1 MFDCLDM
8 EIQALHQNLHWEP
21 SSVAQPNNYI
31 SDDDDFESGNSTAKL
46 YERSRIKALAD
57 EREIVQKK
65 TFTKWVNSHLA
76 VVNHRV
82 EDLYLDLRDGKHLLR
97 LLEILSGERL
107 PKPTRGKMRIH
118 CLENVDKSLNF
129 LCDQHV
135 HLENVGAH
143 DIVDGNQRLT
153 LGLIW
158 TIILRFQI
166 QDIIVEEYQ
175 TSETKCAKD
184 ALLLWCQMKTAGYN
198 NVNVRNFSTSWRDG
212 LAFNA
217 LIHKHRPDLI
227 EYQKLTKATPLQNLQ
242 NAFTVADEKLGI
254 PPLLDA
260 NDVCVEQPD
269 EKSIITYVAAY
280 YHYFNKM
287 KADTVH
293 SKRIGK
299 VVNQAIESSQLIDQY
314 EQLTSELLT
323 WIQKTIEL
331 LNDRVFANSLPDV
344 QHQLAGFN
352 TYRTVDKPPKFVE
365 KGALEVLLF
374 TLQSKMRA
382 NNHKVY
388 SPPDGKLISDI
399 NRAWENLEKAEHARE
414 LALRDELIRQEKLS
428 QLATRFDRKAG
439 MREAWLSENQRL
451 VAQYNFGSD
460 LAAVEAA
467 TKKHE
472 AIETDI
478 SAYAER
484 VNAVVSVAEELQLEN
499 YYDNDRIQMRREN
512 VLRLWSNLLDL
523 LRKRRACLNLSLQL
537 QRVFQEMSYL
547 QDWIDEIGN
556 RLKSEDYGK
565 HLMGVDDLL
574 QKHNLLEADIR
585 VLDDRLTQVLDQA
598 KVFVDCNFPENVE
611 GYRPIE
617 PEFVQKRGEDL
628 RAAYEKL
635 HELADAR
642 RQALEDSR
650 KMWQFFWDMDDEKEW
665 IKEKSQLMSSPDLGH
680 DLTSVERLLRKHR
693 ALEEECKIRQNVFN
707 NSVVTGNNL
716 INEGNRGKEAIQQR
730 IDEMHELW
738 DQLADVTAERKQ
750 RLQESQEFFQLMA
763 DCDDADAWLIDQQRI
778 ASNEDV
784 GLKMSTTES
793 LIKINQELMENLE
806 QYRETIN
813 LLHVTAAKV
822 SEYPDSDSTIIGS
835 RLDNVD
841 ENYNRALELAKQR
854 QQRLLDALS
863 MYKLFD
869 VSDTVRTWITEKERL
884 LATLCPSDVI
894 QELEVTRHRF
904 ECFEKEMTKNAEKV
918 SSVNKLSEN
927 LIKTD
932 HPDSQQIV
940 IRQDKL
946 NATWNGLADLVEKQ
960 KCRIETAH
968 QYNQYLLECQET
980 ACWIK
985 DKKNLIESTDEL
997 GNDLEGIMQ
1006 LQRRL
1011 SGLQR
1016 DLQAIQAK
1024 IDHLDEQAD
1033 VLVVTKPEEAEA
1045 IRAERMKI
1053 HDLWDELKEMLKE
1066 RDDRLNDS
1074 SELQRFLQDLD
1085 HFQVWLRKAQVTVA
1099 SEDVPN
1105 TLPEA
1110 EKLLQNHE
1118 QFKPEI
1124 DGYEDDFKR
1133 LMEMGR
1139 RVVENQSDPQY
1150 LFLAERLDGIEE
1162 NWVALHKMYED
1173 RDKVLKQDVE
1183 AQSFFRDATLMDKL
1197 INKQEALISKEV
1209 VSTPESVDEALR
1221 NLNTFQAAMPANDE
1235 KISQVIAVGR
1245 DLAAR
1250 GVFPVE
1256 KILAKCDQL
1265 EQRRQ
1270 AVKEKAIDREAKLAQ
1285 HSRLQG
1291 FVQDVDDVEEWI
1303 SEKTILAQHA
1313 PPPRGAGIA
1322 AIYGKFKTF
1331 ESELDANKDKIE
1343 KVIATGEHLIAEQ
1356 PQLQAEIEPRIEV
1369 LRRQW
1374 VDLNNQAQEQSAK
1387 LADSNREALFDETA
1401 KSMLTWITEVS
1412 SQIVTTTEEVTEEV
1426 GLVELNEQIKD
1437 QERKEQELMAKRK
1450 MLEDMAKHAEK
1461 LKEQYPD
1468 RKDEF
1473 EQVHQEV
1480 RIRLTEL
1487 EAPMANRRDRLTK
1500 QKRVRQ
1506 FFRDLED
1513 EKDWIREKL
1522 AIIEDHGRMGTSLLS
1537 NQQMQRRHKMLA
1549 NEVDNHQ
1556 PRIDAVCQQ
1565 GEEMIADGHPHSE
1578 KFREGIDEVRA
1589 LWASLRLALD
1599 DRQAALLQNEVAQ
1612 QYLFDA
1618 SEAEAWMGEQE
1629 LYLMGDEK
1637 ARDEQGATNAMKKH
1651 ELLQKTIENY
1661 ASEIRSLGDRCRAM
1675 VESGHPE
1682 SEVVAAKQSRVDK
1695 MYAGLH
1701 DLCLE
1706 RRLRLEEILKLY
1718 SLLREI
1724 LDLEAWIAERT
1735 VIASSHEMGADYE
1748 HCCLLRERFADFSKE
1763 TNELGKLRVASA
1775 NELCDALIA
1784 QGHGEAAEIASWK
1797 DRVNEAWADLL
1808 ELIETRIQLL
1818 KAAWD
1823 LHKFLCD
1830 CQDVLDRIAEKS
1842 GIIPEDVGRD
1852 AKAVAVLQRKHAAYE
1867 AELSR
1872 LGQQV
1877 EEVVDFAN
1885 NLLPSYAGDKESIIC
1900 DRRDEV
1906 VQAWRQLQYAAEQRK
1921 IHLLDAS
1928 DVHKFFAMVRELQL
1942 WMEAMR
1948 TEMTIKE
1955 KPRDVSGVELLM
1967 NNHKSLKAEIDARK
1981 ENFSICL
1988 SLGRTLLNRRH
1999 PREEE
2004 IREKC
2009 IQLVTER
2016 VIMLEQWNDRNE
2028 NLQLMLEVYHFARDA
2043 AVAEAWLIAQE
2054 SFVKSPDL
2062 GESLDETLALLKKHL
2077 AFEKAVATQEERFIA
2092 LEKLTTLELKA
2103 KEKTPESEAARKKA
2117 IEQKIVDASREFQPL
2132 PSTSQPAVPSGPMHG
2147 TPLRRGFET
2156 PTGRSLRESVD
2167 SGRPTPRNLEAL
2179 LHRKN
2184 EWETTVK
2191 RAFGRSWVELYFV
2204 LDATLGTLSAYKDSR
2219 SAHDKPGHLYH
2230 KVPPVNLA
2238 GAVAAPA
2245 TDYDKRPYVFRLKLP
2260 NGGESLFQC
2269 LSEDE
2274 MHTWVET
2281 INSVSASLPAPV
2293 KVMPTTE
2300 EEEAEGGLVSPA
2312 GRSATLPSTAL
2323 HLSETTSSGA
2333 QVPAPSKPKKKFLTL
2348 MRKK

>member
-1 MFDCLDM
+1 MMMILKVAIVRQSYM
-8 EIQALHQNLHWEP
+8 
-21 SSVAQPNNYI
+21 SVLA
-31 SDDDDFESGNSTAKL
+31 
-46 YERSRIKALAD
+46 SRHSRVSLNAHTMSFLD

-65 TFTKWVNSHLA
+65 TFTKWVNSHLV
-76 VVNHRV
+76 VVNQKI
-82 EDLYLDLRDGKHLLR
+82 EDLYLDLRDGKHLLK

-227 EYQKLTKATPLQNLQ
+227 EYQKLIKANPIQNLQ
-242 NAFTVADEKLGI
+242 NAFTVAHDKLGV
-254 PPLLDA
+254 PPLLEA
-260 NDVCVEQPD
+260 SDVCVEQPD
-269 EKSIITYVAAY
+269 EKSIITYVAAF
-280 YHYFNKM
+280 YHCFNKM

-299 VVNQAIESSQLIDQY
+299 VVNQALESSQLLDKY
-314 EQLTSELLT
+314 EQSTSDLLN

-331 LNDRVFANSLPDV
+331 LNDRVFANSLTDV

-365 KGALEVLLF
+365 KGDLEVLLF

-388 SPPDGKLISDI
+388 TPPEGKRIADI

-414 LALRDELIRQEKLS
+414 LALRDELIRQEKLA

-460 LAAVEAA
+460 LATVEAA

-512 VLRLWSNLLDL
+512 VLHLWTNLLQL
-523 LRKRRACLNLSLQL
+523 LRKRRSCLNLSLQL
-537 QRVFQEMSYL
+537 QRVFQEMAYL
-547 QDWIDEIGN
+547 QDWIDEIGS

-574 QKHNLLEADIR
+574 QKHKLLEADIH
-585 VLDDRLTQVLDQA
+585 VLDDRLNQVLDQA
-598 KVFVDCNFPENVE
+598 KVFIDCNFPEIVE
-611 GYRPIE
+611 GYRPAE
-617 PEFVQKRGEDL
+617 PEVVQKRGEDL
-628 RAAYEKL
+628 RAAYD
-635 HELADAR
+635 ELYRLANAR
-642 RQALEDSR
+642 RHGLEDSR

-680 DLTSVERLLRKHR
+680 DLSSVERLLRKHL
-693 ALEEECKIRQNVFN
+693 ALEEECGIRQNVFYN
-707 NSVVTGNNL
+707 AINVGNQL
-716 INEGNRGKEAIQQR
+716 IEEDNRGKEDIRQR
-730 IDEMHELW
+730 IDEMHKLW
-738 DQLADVTAERKQ
+738 DQLADSTVDRKK
-750 RLQESQEFFQLMA
+750 RLLESQKFFQLIA
-763 DCDDADAWLIDQQRI
+763 DCEDANAWLLDQQRI

-793 LIKINQELMENLE
+793 LIKINQELMDNLE
-806 QYRETIN
+806 QYRESIKN
-813 LLHVTAAKV
+813 LHDTSAEV
-822 SEYPDSDSTIIGS
+822 SEYPDCDSAITS
-835 RLDNVD
+835 SHLNAVD
-841 ENYNRALELAKQR
+841 ENYAIAIEMAKQR

-869 VSDTVRTWITEKERL
+869 VSDTVRTWITEKRKL
-884 LATLCPSDVI
+884 LTTLCPSDEIEELGVI
-894 QELEVTRHRF
+894 RHRF

-918 SSVNKLSEN
+918 GSVNKLSEN
-927 LIKTD
+927 LIGTD
-932 HPDSQQIV
+932 HPDAQQII
-940 IRQDKL
+940 IRQDTL
-946 NATWNGLADLVEKQ
+946 NTTWNDLADLVEKQ
-960 KCRIETAH
+960 KGQLETAY
-968 QYNQYLLECQET
+968 QYNQFLIECQET
-980 ACWIK
+980 ANWIK
-985 DKKNLIESTDEL
+985 EKEHLIESTDEL

-1033 VLVVTKPEEAEA
+1033 VLDAAKPEASEV
-1045 IRAERMKI
+1045 IRAERKKI
-1053 HDLWDELKEMLKE
+1053 HDLWNELKEMLKE

-1110 EKLLQNHE
+1110 EKLLQDHE

-1124 DGYEDDFKR
+1124 DGYEDDFMR
-1133 LMEMGR
+1133 LMAIGR
-1139 RVVENQSDPQY
+1139 KVVENQTDPLY
-1150 LFLAERLDGIEE
+1150 LFLSERLDGIED

-1173 RDKVLKQDVE
+1173 RDKVLKRDVE

-1197 INKQEALISKEV
+1197 INKQEALITKDV
-1209 VSTPESVDEALR
+1209 ASTPESVEEALR

-1245 DLAAR
+1245 NLANR

-1256 KILAKCDQL
+1256 KIVAKCDQL
-1265 EQRRQ
+1265 EQKRQ
-1270 AVKEKAIDREAKLAQ
+1270 AVKEKAIEREAKLAQ
-1285 HSRLQG
+1285 QSRLQG

-1303 SEKTILAQHA
+1303 SEKAILAQQA
-1313 PPPRGAGIA
+1313 PPPCSGVGIA

-1343 KVIATGEHLIAEQ
+1343 KVIADGEQLMAEQ
-1356 PQLQAEIEPRIEV
+1356 PQLQAEIEPRMEV

-1437 QERKEQELMAKRK
+1437 QEKKEQELMAKRK
-1450 MLEDMAKHAEK
+1450 MLDDMANHAEK

-1480 RIRLTEL
+1480 RIRLMQL
-1487 EAPMANRRDRLTK
+1487 EAPMAKRRDRLLK

-1513 EKDWIREKL
+1513 EKDWIRDKL
-1522 AIIEDHGRMGTSLLS
+1522 ALIEDHGRMASSLLI
-1537 NQQMQRRHKMLA
+1537 NQQLQRRHKMLT
-1549 NEVDNHQ
+1549 NEVDNHE
-1556 PRIDAVCQQ
+1556 PRVDAVCQQ
-1565 GEEMIADGHPHSE
+1565 GEKMIAEGHPHSE

-1589 LWASLRLALD
+1589 LWATLRQALA
-1599 DRQAALLQNEVAQ
+1599 DRQAALAQNEIAQ

-1637 ARDEQGATNAMKKH
+1637 AKDEQGATNAMKKH

-1661 ASEIRSLGDRCRAM
+1661 ASEIRSLGDRSRAM
-1675 VESGHPE
+1675 VESDHPE

-1724 LDLEAWIAERT
+1724 LDLEAWIDERT

-1763 TNELGKLRVASA
+1763 TNELGKHRVAAA

-1808 ELIETRIQLL
+1808 ELIETSIQLL

-1830 CQDVLDRIAEKS
+1830 CQDVLDRIAEKA
-1842 GIIPEDVGRD
+1842 GAIPEDVGRD
-1852 AKAVAVLQRKHAAYE
+1852 AKAVSVLQRKHAAFE

-1877 EEVVDFAN
+1877 EEVIDFAN
-1885 NLLPSYAGDKESIIC
+1885 NLLPSYASEKESIIC

-1921 IHLLDAS
+1921 IHLLDAG
-1928 DVHKFFAMVRELQL
+1928 DVHRFLAMVRELQL
-1942 WMEAMR
+1942 WMDTMR

-1967 NNHKSLKAEIDARK
+1967 NNHKSLKAEIDARE

-2004 IREKC
+2004 IRDKC

-2016 VIMLEQWNDRNE
+2016 VLLLEQWNDRNE

-2043 AVAEAWLIAQE
+2043 AIAEAWLVAQE

-2062 GESLDETLALLKKHL
+2062 GDSLDETLALLKKHL

-2092 LEKLTTLELKA
+2092 LQKETMLELKA
-2103 KEKTPESEAARKKA
+2103 KERTPESEAARKKA
-2117 IEQKIVDASREFQPL
+2117 IDQKIAEASREFQPL
-2132 PSTSQPAVPSGPMHG
+2132 PSTSQTAAALGSFHG
-2147 TPLRRGFET
+2147 TPLRRGVET

-2167 SGRPTPRNLEAL
+2167 SGRPAPHNLEAVL
-2179 LHRKN
+2179 YRKH
-2184 EWETTVK
+2184 EWETAAK
-2191 RAFGRSWVELYFV
+2191 RASGRSWHELYFV
-2204 LDATLGTLSAYKDSR
+2204 LNATLGTLSAYKDAR

-2230 KVPPVNLA
+2230 KEGPVSLA

-2245 TDYDKRPYVFRLKLP
+2245 TNYEKRPCVFRLKLL

-2269 LSEDE
+2269 PSEDD
-2274 MHTWVET
+2274 MHNWVEA
-2281 INSVSASLPAPV
+2281 INSIAASLPAPV
-2293 KVMPTTE
+2293 TVMPPTE
-2300 EEEAEGGLVSPA
+2300 EEDVEGGLVAPA

-2323 HLSETTSSGA
+2323 HLSEPSTSDAQASG
-2333 QVPAPSKPKKKFLTL
+2333 PLKPKKKFLTL